1 MMNKQLARKRRATK
15 TRAIIR
21 GTKSQRMRLVV
32 TRSNPNIYAHII
44 ETLANGDVV
53 KVSASTLDKELRT
66 KLKGSKKECAF
77 LVGKLLADR
86 AKAKDI
92 VDVAFD
98 RGGYKFHGRVK
109 SLADG
114 ARDGGLNF

>member
-1 MMNKQLARKRRATK
+1 MMNKAVARKRRATK

-21 GTKSQRMRLVV
+21 STKSQRLRLVV
-32 TRSNPNIYAHII
+32 SRSNPNIYAQII
-44 ETLANGDVV
+44 ETAVDGDIV

-66 KLKGSKKECAF
+66 QLKGSKKDHAF
-77 LVGKLLADR
+77 QVGRLLAER

-98 RGGYKFHGRVK
+98 RAGYKYHGRVK